1 MEGRD
6 QNNLKFLL
14 SMDEGK
20 LSEWLG
26 EIPEEYFSYIEWLL
40 DRVETIILEKSEYK
54 DANSVIQKIK
64 EQIAKNS

>member
-1 MEGRD
+1 
-6 QNNLKFLL
+6 
-14 SMDEGK
+14 MDEGK